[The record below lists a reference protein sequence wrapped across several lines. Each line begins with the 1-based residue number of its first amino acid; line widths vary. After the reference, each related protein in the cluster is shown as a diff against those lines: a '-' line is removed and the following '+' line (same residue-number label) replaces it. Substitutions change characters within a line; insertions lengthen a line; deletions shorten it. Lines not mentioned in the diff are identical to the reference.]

1 MIKQRAVLAALSL
14 SMLWLVT
21 TARPAFA
28 HQPYFEDTDTTA
40 TTPWSI
46 ADPTVSLALYFTLD
60 SPTDV
65 DYFTFAGR
73 AGQTI
78 LLSMTIPQI
87 EGAEHFTPTLA
98 LLGPSLPKISLP
110 TQVVQPANTGALLLR
125 APSGQAALFFE
136 PFSRTRYWRRQQGR
150 VTLPADGQYVVAI
163 WSETGQM
170 GRYTFAPGDREIFG
184 GDPAFASKLRAY
196 WTPVK
201 SPDAPVAPTATPN
214 HSNHYCAH
222 HED

>member
-1 MIKQRAVLAALSL
+1 MIKRGAALAALGL
-14 SMLWLVT
+14 SILLLMITV
-21 TARPAFA
+21 RPAFA

-40 TTPWSI
+40 KTPWSI
-46 ADPTVSLALYFTLD
+46 ADPTISLALYFTLD

-65 DYFTFAGR
+65 DYFTFAGH

-78 LLSMTIPQI
+78 LFSMSIPQI

-110 TQVVQPANTGALLLR
+110 AQVVQPAKTGALILR
-125 APSGQAALFFE
+125 ASSGQAPLFFE

-163 WSETGQM
+163 WSETGQV

-201 SPDAPVAPTATPN
+201 SPDAPAPPTSKPD
-214 HSNHYCAH
+214 HCSHR
-222 HED
+222 EE

>member
-1 MIKQRAVLAALSL
+1 MRKRGAALAALGL
-14 SMLWLVT
+14 SILLLMITV
-21 TARPAFA
+21 RPAFA

-40 TTPWSI
+40 KTPWSI
-46 ADPTVSLALYFTLD
+46 ADPTISLALYFTLD

-65 DYFTFAGR
+65 DYFTFAGH

-98 LLGPSLPKISLP
+98 LLGPGLPKINLP
-110 TQVVQPANTGALLLR
+110 AQVVQPAKTGALLLR
-125 APSGQAALFFE
+125 APSGQAPLFFE

-150 VTLPADGQYVVAI
+150 VTLPVAGQYVVAI
-163 WSETGQM
+163 WSETGQV

-201 SPDAPVAPTATPN
+201 SPDAPAPPPSKPD
-214 HSNHYCAH
+214 HCSHR
-222 HED
+222 ED

>member
-1 MIKQRAVLAALSL
+1 MRKRGAALAALGL
-14 SMLWLVT
+14 SILLLLITV
-21 TARPAFA
+21 RPAFA

-40 TTPWSI
+40 KTPWAI
-46 ADPTVSLALYFTLD
+46 ADPTISLALYFTLD

-65 DYFTFAGR
+65 DYFTFAGH

-98 LLGPSLPKISLP
+98 LLGPGLPKISLP
-110 TQVVQPANTGALLLR
+110 TQVVQPAKTGALILR
-125 APSGQAALFFE
+125 APSGQAPLFFE

-150 VTLPADGQYVVAI
+150 VTLPVDGQYVVAI
-163 WSETGQM
+163 WSETGQV

-196 WTPVK
+196 WKPVK
-201 SPDAPVAPTATPN
+201 SQDAPAPPLSKPD
-214 HSNHYCAH
+214 HCAH
-222 HED
+222 RED